1 MCIWL
6 LELLKRL
13 SMHMCC
19 APLSSVPLQGVI
31 EEQIQQHVSGFNN
44 WNITKHAQSYLD
56 AFMGHR
62 SDLVYLTAG
71 ALASRALPVHDQ
83 RTARLPI
90 KDYLRLQAAPVM
102 TVNQVSFFLS

>member
-1 MCIWL
+1 
-6 LELLKRL
+6 
-13 SMHMCC
+13 MCC
-19 APLSSVPLQGVI
+19 SRLSSVPLQGVI

-71 ALASRALPVHDQ
+71 ALASRMLPLLSHHLGSLCLHATDSSG
-83 RTARLPI
+83 RGKCLLTDLYPAIL
-90 KDYLRLQAAPVM
+90 A
-102 TVNQVSFFLS
+102 TVQSSSMM

>member
-1 MCIWL
+1 MCTY
-6 LELLKRL
+6 
-13 SMHMCC
+13 HVC
-19 APLSSVPLQGVI
+19 LSSAPLQGVI

-71 ALASRALPVHDQ
+71 ALAYC
-83 RTARLPI
+83 TLPI
-90 KDYLRLQAAPVM
+90 DYLSMLCLHATECSGRDERLLTLLYPALLAAVR
-102 TVNQVSFFLS
+102 S